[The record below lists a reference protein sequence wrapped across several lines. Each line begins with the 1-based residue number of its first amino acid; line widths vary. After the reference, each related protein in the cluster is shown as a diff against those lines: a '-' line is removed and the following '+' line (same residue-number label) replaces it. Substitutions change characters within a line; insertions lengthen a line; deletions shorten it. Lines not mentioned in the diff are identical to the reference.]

1 MTDQI
6 PKNTRSYYF
15 PTLGSYTNLTLQTT
29 DIPSIKATHVL
40 VKVHAVSLQ
49 YRDLIIASN
58 NYPATIEPDNLV
70 PCSDMGGEV
79 VAIGSDVTRWNVGD
93 RVCANFCTD
102 HLDGDI
108 DADIFNTALSAGQQG
123 VLTEYRAFNDYVLI
137 FPAVILLVLIILV
150 FSHWSKYRI
159 IYPMKRLQHCLVRV
173 SRPTMHSWVQDLSEQ
188 VIAFSSL
195 EPGAYPCEFIPR
207 HVVHFLNIFLFGE
220 I

>member
-1 MTDQI
+1 M
-6 PKNTRSYYF
+6 
-15 PTLGSYTNLTLQTT
+15 
-29 DIPSIKATHVL
+29 
-40 VKVHAVSLQ
+40 
-49 YRDLIIASN
+49 
-58 NYPATIEPDNLV
+58 
-70 PCSDMGGEV
+70 
-79 VAIGSDVTRWNVGD
+79 TRWNVGD

-123 VLTEYRAFNDYVLI
+123 VIDGVQGFQRLCASFSCCYSSRFNH
-137 FPAVILLVLIILV
+137 PC

-207 HVVHFLNIFLFGE
+207 HVVHFLNISYLAKYSFGLQLAVASGATV
-220 I
+220 